1 MGSKLAKELV
11 ILLCLKIMSDITT
24 ITRSQ
29 WYVIDVLN
37 SDDDHIDMRNLIKM
51 VKLTKNPY
59 DDFNF
64 TYFHLISFIC
74 KL

>member
-24 ITRSQ
+24 ITPSQ
-29 WYVIDVLN
+29 WYLIDVFN
-37 SDDDHIDMRNLIKM
+37 SDDDHIDMLNLINM

-59 DDFNF
+59 YDFNF
-64 TYFHLISFIC
+64 IYFHLISFIFI
-74 KL
+74 